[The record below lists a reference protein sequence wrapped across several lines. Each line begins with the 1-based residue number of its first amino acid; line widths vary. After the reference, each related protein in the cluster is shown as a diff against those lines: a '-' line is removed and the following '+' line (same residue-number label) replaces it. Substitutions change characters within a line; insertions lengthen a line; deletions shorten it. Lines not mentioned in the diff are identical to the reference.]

1 MSWNLTGV
9 EEAPTLHQEPVDILG
24 RLFHY
29 TFDEIAPEF
38 QKCHQDPLNVAL
50 HLITTPIGILGAVSL
65 LQKFTRGS
73 SAGVFMFFCY
83 LLSLLPALSNGVYI
97 GTFIMCFIIM
107 QTCSTL
113 KLGTVASVACIAASY
128 ALQDLA
134 HMGKHLNVCPYLH
147 YLTPL
152 ISLSLRLTNLLH
164 HSVF

>member
-1 MSWNLTGV
+1 MKPSKSLSLVFRRLQVGVWELSAAQGINKDICRGQVGILMSRNLTGV

-73 SAGVFMFFCY
+73 SAGVFMFF
-83 LLSLLPALSNGVYI
+83 
-97 GTFIMCFIIM
+97 TFRF
-107 QTCSTL
+107 
-113 KLGTVASVACIAASY
+113 Y
-128 ALQDLA
+128 D
-134 HMGKHLNVCPYLH
+134 H
-147 YLTPL
+147 
-152 ISLSLRLTNLLH
+152 ISFL
-164 HSVF
+164 

>member
-1 MSWNLTGV
+1 MSWNLTGAA
-9 EEAPTLHQEPVDILG
+9 EEAVLAEESDILG
-24 RLFHY
+24 RRLFHY

-97 GTFIMCFIIM
+97 GTFIMCFVIM
-107 QTCSTL
+107 QACFAL
-113 KLGTVASVACIAASY
+113 KLGTATSVACIAASY

-134 HMGKHLNVCPYLH
+134 HMGKHYDV
-147 YLTPL
+147 
-152 ISLSLRLTNLLH
+152 LLD
-164 HSVF
+164 FTL